1 MFQLF
6 SDNELA
12 FAVDVGNLA
21 TPKGVPIEPADV
33 VRLGLICDT
42 ELEMGM
48 ARGEAM
54 GEQVAGHDEEQ
65 EQEQEGSSCLEVER
79 CCE

>member
-1 MFQLF
+1 M

-12 FAVDVGNLA
+12 FAVDVRSLD
-21 TPKGVPIEPADV
+21 TPKSFPIEPADMI
-33 VRLGLICDT
+33 RLGLFCDAWHHT

-54 GEQVAGHDEEQ
+54 GEHVAGHDEEQ
-65 EQEQEGSSCLEVER
+65 EQEQEGGSCFEVEGSGD
-79 CCE
+79 